1 MTRLFVAL
9 AATVCALVLLLSYRT
24 PRIRHD
30 PQVVHAAATPSSK
43 NQAEVV
49 AGAVESWAYGH
60 LQVRVTLTGRR
71 ITDVRLAQFATTNPM
86 SRRRSTAALTRLRG
100 EVLSRQ
106 RADVDMVSGATYTS
120 SAYLHSLQAALDT
133 ARWHR

>member
-9 AATVCALVLLLSYRT
+9 AATACALVLLLSYRT

-30 PQVVHAAATPSSK
+30 PQVVHAAAAPSST
-43 NQAEVV
+43 NQVEVV
-49 AGAVESWAYGH
+49 AGAVEGWSYGH
-60 LQVRVTLTGRR
+60 LQLRVTLTGRR
-71 ITDVRLAQFATTNPM
+71 ITDVSMAQFATTNPM
-86 SRRRSTAALTRLRG
+86 SRRRSSAALKRLRS
-100 EVLSRQ
+100 EVLSQQ

-120 SAYLHSLQAALDT
+120 TAYLHSLQAALDA